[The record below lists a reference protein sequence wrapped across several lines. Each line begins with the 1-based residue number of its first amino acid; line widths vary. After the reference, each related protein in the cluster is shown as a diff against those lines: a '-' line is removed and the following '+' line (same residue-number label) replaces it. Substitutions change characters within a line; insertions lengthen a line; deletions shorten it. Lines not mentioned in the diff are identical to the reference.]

1 MNHGITTVI
10 YPVKDLEQAKVLYG
24 KLLGKAP
31 YADAPYYVG
40 WKLGNM
46 DIGLDPNGHKSGL
59 TGPVSYYQVDDIKA
73 SLQTLLDAGGQL
85 LQAVKDVGEGKLIAS
100 VKDAD
105 GNILGI
111 MQNP

>member
-10 YPVKDLEQAKVLYG
+10 YPVKNLEQAKALYG
-24 KLLGKAP
+24 KLLGIAP

-59 TGPVSYYQVDDIKA
+59 TGPVRYYLVDDIKA
-73 SLQTLLDAGGQL
+73 SLQTLLDTGAQL
-85 LQAVKDVGEGKLIAS
+85 LQGVKDVGGGKLIAS

-105 GNILGI
+105 GNIIGI
-111 MQNP
+111 TQNP